1 MRTVMVRETLLA
13 LLVLA
18 LAFLNFGHNT
28 LAFAADGHVVSV
40 SHAYCGDPLAPAG
53 ADHTPCH
60 ACRIGSAADLPPAPC
75 VIEPVAFVADVVVYF
90 DNVAAPRI
98 APLAIAGNPRA
109 PPIV

>member
-1 MRTVMVRETLLA
+1 MRQTMRTVMVRETLLA

-18 LAFLNFGHNT
+18 LAFVNFGHNT

-40 SHAYCGDPLAPAG
+40 SHGYCG
-53 ADHTPCH
+53 
-60 ACRIGSAADLPPAPC
+60 
-75 VIEPVAFVADVVVYF
+75 
-90 DNVAAPRI
+90 NVAAPRI